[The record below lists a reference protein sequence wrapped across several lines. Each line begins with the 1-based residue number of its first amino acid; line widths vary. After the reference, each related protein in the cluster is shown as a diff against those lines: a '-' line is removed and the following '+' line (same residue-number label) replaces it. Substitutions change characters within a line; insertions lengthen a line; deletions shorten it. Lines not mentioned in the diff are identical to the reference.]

1 MSTTPTFGQ
10 WLKQRRKVLGLTQ
23 NELAQK
29 AGCAEVTLRK
39 IEAGDFLPSTPL
51 AASLAKTVGA
61 TDADLPGLVS
71 LARGAGEDFTAKA
84 RLLRPQRP
92 NNLTSQLTPLFGRQH
107 DIAAVRTR
115 LLSDGARLVTLV
127 GPPGV
132 GKTRLAQA
140 VAEDVLEH
148 FEHGAYFVRLA
159 PISDP
164 TLVASAIAQALDFP
178 MTGATPSVLQL
189 RAFLEEKHLLLVLDN
204 FEQIVEAAALVND
217 LLRRCPW
224 LHVLVTS
231 RQPLRV
237 RGERQMPVPPL
248 ALPLENPDAGQPTAA
263 DVLRYSAVAMFA
275 ERAQTAQPDFI
286 VSDGNAATI
295 AELCRRLDGL
305 PLAIEL
311 VAARVKLLPPAELL
325 AYLRQPLLFSMD
337 GLRDMP
343 PRQRTLRGAIGWSYD
358 LLSLVE
364 QTLFTRLSVFAGGCT
379 LEAAEMICEDV
390 LSSAQVLEGIASLLD
405 KSLLHRENGLYG
417 TPRYVMLETL
427 REYGLELLTVSGQE
441 ELLGER
447 HALCYMRLI
456 EKAEQTG
463 LDPGFIQVRRLIDDE
478 NKNIQAALSWAI
490 QHDVQ
495 VALMLTTWLLDWFE
509 KRGPLA
515 EGRDLIDKVFALPGA
530 ADHTIPRVKALL
542 KAAKLLETG
551 SMIWEA
557 QAYAEEG
564 LALSQELEYDRG
576 KADACWVLAWVAFDH
591 WQDLDAAD
599 HYLERSLAGFRT
611 IGDPVGIAS
620 VLWFL
625 SEIALYRVDLSRALA
640 LAQDAL
646 SVAQQGG
653 FRYTNPLWTQGKI
666 AYAEGDLNR
675 ARALCEQALA
685 IERQRVQ
692 DTGIYARAFLVLA
705 NIARRQGDFIAAHA
719 YMRQGQ
725 ARAKQYGS
733 DNEIVLCW
741 GYLLM
746 AILVQEEGD
755 YRSAVWWYRASL
767 PGMRYDKEDW
777 SDWGLGLAALAV
789 VLDLHEL
796 AARLLGATE
805 AVSETVY
812 RLLPIERNDYN
823 RLVDVARAG
832 IGSARFDAAWTE
844 GRSFAFEQA
853 AEEAISILEALQP
866 GHASASR

>member
-1 MSTTPTFGQ
+1 MNG
-10 WLKQRRKVLGLTQ
+10 
-23 NELAQK
+23 
-29 AGCAEVTLRK
+29 
-39 IEAGDFLPSTPL
+39 
-51 AASLAKTVGA
+51 
-61 TDADLPGLVS
+61 
-71 LARGAGEDFTAKA
+71 
-84 RLLRPQRP
+84 P
-92 NNLTSQLTPLFGRQH
+92 N
-107 DIAAVRTR
+107 
-115 LLSDGARLVTLV
+115 
-127 GPPGV
+127 PP
-132 GKTRLAQA
+132 A
-140 VAEDVLEH
+140 
-148 FEHGAYFVRLA
+148 
-159 PISDP
+159 
-164 TLVASAIAQALDFP
+164 
-178 MTGATPSVLQL
+178 LQL

-204 FEQIVEAAALVND
+204 FEQIVEAAPLVDD

-237 RGERQMPVPPL
+237 RGERQMTVRPL
-248 ALPLENPDAGQPTAA
+248 ALPVETPGASRPTAA

-275 ERAQTAQPDFI
+275 ERAEAVQHDFA
-286 VSDGNAATI
+286 VTDANAAAV

-311 VAARVKLLPPAELL
+311 VAARIKLLPPAELV
-325 AYLRQPLLFSMD
+325 ARLRGPWLLSAD
-337 GLRDMP
+337 GLRDVSA
-343 PRQRTLRGAIGWSYD
+343 RQKTLRGAIGWSYD
-358 LLSLVE
+358 LLSPAE
-364 QTLFTRLSVFAGGCT
+364 QTLFTRLAVFVGGCT
-379 LEAAEMICEDV
+379 LQAAELMCEDI
-390 LSSAQVLEGIASLLD
+390 LTPERLLDGIGSLLD
-405 KSLLHRENGLYG
+405 KSLLHREPGLHG
-417 TPRYVMLETL
+417 EPRYVMLETV
-427 REYGLELLTVSGQE
+427 REYALERLALAGQE
-441 ELLGER
+441 GTLRER
-447 HALCYMRLI
+447 HASCCLRLI

-478 NKNIQAALSWAI
+478 NKNVQAALSWAI

-495 VALMLTTWLLDWFE
+495 VALVLTAWLLDWFG

-530 ADHTIPRVKALL
+530 ADHTIPRVKALV
-542 KAAKLLETG
+542 KAARLLATG

-564 LALSQELEYDRG
+564 LTLSHELEYDRG
-576 KADACWVLAWVAFDH
+576 KADACWVLARVAFDH

-625 SEIALYRVDLSRALA
+625 SEIALYKVDMSRALA

-653 FRYTNPLWTQGKI
+653 FRYTYPLWTLGKI

-675 ARALCEQALA
+675 ARSLCEQALA
-685 IERQRVQ
+685 IERQRAR
-692 DTGIYARAFLVLA
+692 DTGVYARFLLVLA

-755 YRSAVWWYRASL
+755 YGSAVRWYRASL

-789 VLDLHEL
+789 ALDLHEL
-796 AARLLGATE
+796 AAKLLGATE

-812 RLLPIERNDYN
+812 RLLPIERKDYN
-823 RLVDVARAG
+823 RLVDAA
-832 IGSARFDAAWTE
+832 SARLGTAHFEAVLMQ
-844 GRSFAFEQA
+844 GRAQGFEQVT
-853 AEEAISILEALQP
+853 EEAVSILEAMLHDQDQATP
-866 GHASASR
+866 APQNSEATKVAGGD